1 MAINDFYKGV
11 SALYKFVFENPG
23 VHSNVLRK
31 YLLNKGKISSKEKY
45 NEIIK
50 TLAEVGTIKIEK
62 ESIFLAPNMV
72 GVGVLQKLGE
82 DFYVVTPG
90 TDKHIKIDSSI
101 AAGYNIGDVLNLI
114 VGESKTNKPSV
125 AFVLGRSK
133 QEIKKQETLPLV
145 NATIE
150 KPDGKTENAGEA
162 ILGRVVKLSHNDLVF
177 IPNKKSILA
186 RQIPILNDEEDL
198 SAFQDRICLMQLENI
213 ENPSCGGHI
222 IKVLGEAG
230 NPIAEYDAIAES
242 YGAIMSFNDPLIK
255 AELEKIPS
263 KVDASKLDLISE
275 KDAPYLQRNHTVD
288 LRHIPFV
295 TVDPATCKDMDDA
308 IYSRF
313 NENGDI
319 ECYVAVANVTKYFD
333 LDSEIGKRYV
343 DGAFTIYAP
352 NKAYNIL
359 PPKLSTG
366 ICSLNPN
373 EDRLAFVVK
382 NVIDGKT
389 GKVKSSNIYDAIINS
404 KQKYSY
410 EEAQKIVDR
419 IKPEYPSS
427 DILMYKALTEKEL
440 SDDEQVLMNYYAATK
455 IKYAFDQRR
464 MIRFVAN
471 KEREIVFD
479 KDLDDV
485 VDIKPIEHLFY
496 HEVIEAFMINA
507 NEATAKFAKDHNLD
521 NIYRVHDQP
530 TSTKTAR
537 ASEFFKILGI
547 SFDGDLTAEGTRNL
561 IEIVRGTPS
570 EEIVNNFLIKMQ
582 SRAVYSDKLYSKKS
596 TEEKNANNSDW
607 LGERI
612 SHYALQS
619 LHYSHTTSP
628 IRRVPD
634 YVTQFNILADIQGK
648 QPLSLD
654 IIQSIAEYVN
664 ERQLDVAQAEKD
676 FEDISSVFY
685 CEKHIGETMKGIV
698 SKIRYTSPEEGYDD
712 DIVVIVK
719 NNSKGISAEIP
730 LSQILGRRAD
740 NYIISEQCC
749 AVYDRAGNIVLNIC
763 KPLDFVISKAD
774 RKTMT
779 IVGKPVRALAK
790 QTITQPKIQVNQS
803 QNRYE
808 RRKGKRAKPHKG
820 DARNCFVDDYEDS
833 KNC

>member
-1 MAINDFYKGV
+1 MAYNEYLQGICSVYK
-11 SALYKFVFENPG
+11 SVFKNPG
-23 VHSNVLRK
+23 IHSNVLRK
-31 YLLNKGKISSKEKY
+31 QLLNDGKISSKEKY
-45 NEIIK
+45 NNIINA
-50 TLAEVGTIKIEK
+50 LAEAKTIVIDKEKI
-62 ESIFLAPNMV
+62 SLAPGLV
-72 GVGVLQKLGE
+72 SVGVLQKSGE
-82 DFYVVTPG
+82 DYYVVSAG
-90 TDKHIKIDSSI
+90 SDKHAKVDASV
-101 AAGYNIGDVLNLI
+101 AQGYNVGDVLDVVISN
-114 VGESKTNKPSV
+114 SKKSSTAMV
-125 AFVLGRSK
+125 MGRSK
-133 QEIKKQETLPLV
+133 QEIKQQPKVPV
-145 NATIE
+145 VSAKIE
-150 KPDGKTENAGEA
+150 KFDGKIENVGDA
-162 ILGRVVKLSHNDLVF
+162 ILGRVIKLSHNDLVF
-177 IPNKKSILA
+177 IPNKKSIAA
-186 RQIPILNDEEDL
+186 RQIPLLNDEEECA
-198 SAFQDRICLMQLENI
+198 AFQDRICLMQLENI
-213 ENPSCGGHI
+213 ENPACGGHI

-242 YGAIMSFNDPLIK
+242 YGAIMSFNDPLIQ
-255 AELEKIPS
+255 AELQKIPS
-263 KVDASKLDLISE
+263 QVDVSKLDLISE
-275 KDAPYLQRNHTVD
+275 KDAPYLQRDHIVD

-319 ECYVAVANVTKYFD
+319 ECCVAVANVTKYFD
-333 LDSEIGKRYV
+333 LDSEIGKHYI

-404 KQKYSY
+404 KHKYSY
-410 EEAQKIVDR
+410 EEAQEIVDR

-427 DILMYKALTEKEL
+427 DLLMYKALTEKEL
-440 SDDEQVLMNYYAATK
+440 SEDEQVLMNYYAATK
-455 IKYAFDQRR
+455 IKHAFEQRR

-485 VDIKPIEHLFY
+485 VDIKPIQHLFY
-496 HEVIEAFMINA
+496 HEVIEAFMISA
-507 NEATAKFAKDHNLD
+507 NEATAKFAKDHNLH

-530 TSTKTAR
+530 NSTKTAR

-547 SFDGDLTAEGTRNL
+547 SFDGDLTAEGTRNI
-561 IEIVRGTPS
+561 IEIVKGTPS

-582 SRAVYSDKLYSKKS
+582 SRAVYSDKLYPKKGKEDK
-596 TEEKNANNSDW
+596 TETGNDW
-607 LGERI
+607 LGELI

-628 IRRVPD
+628 IRRIVD
-634 YVTQFNILADIQGK
+634 YITIYNILAFLHGK
-648 QPLSLD
+648 PQISLSKILN
-654 IIQSIAEYVN
+654 IVEHAN
-664 ERQLDVAQAEKD
+664 ERQIEVSQAEKD

-685 CEKHIGETMKGIV
+685 CEKNIGEVMHGIV

-712 DIVVIVK
+712 EIVVIVK
-719 NNSKGISAEIP
+719 NDSKGISAEIP
-730 LSQILGRRAD
+730 LSQILGRQSS

-749 AVYDRAGNIVLNIC
+749 AVYDKAGNIVLNIC
-763 KPLDFVISKAD
+763 KPLDFVIAKAD

-779 IVGKPVRALAK
+779 IVGKPVK
-790 QTITQPKIQVNQS
+790 QLVKPQMQACQPPKKTGRRDN
-803 QNRYE
+803 NRRVRPY
-808 RRKGKRAKPHKG
+808 KGQKTKGYKPFE
-820 DARNCFVDDYEDS
+820 NEDE
-833 KNC
+833 KYY